1 MTGIR
6 LLIHAPTAEALT
18 RARSNARN
26 LLAAEPGAEVE
37 IVVNA
42 GGVAAALGAPDPD
55 TDAHLRFCGNTLARQ
70 SLSAPDGARVVDAAV
85 AHIARRQADGWHYMR
100 A

>member
-1 MTGIR
+1 MR
-6 LLIHAPTAEALT
+6 LLIHAPTETALT

-26 LLAAEPGAEVE
+26 LLAGVPDAEVE

-42 GGVAAALGAPDPD
+42 AAVRAALDAPDAETDTLLVFCGNSLRAQGLQAPRAPVVAAAV
-55 TDAHLRFCGNTLARQ
+55 RY
-70 SLSAPDGARVVDAAV
+70 
-85 AHIARRQADGWHYMR
+85 IAERQAAGWAYIR